1 MDCKHRKESVM
12 LGVRYDDECPMCAE
26 EAEQSRKFWSCVRFG
41 LVIVALSALVVLVSA
56 ALGYAS
62 GYFFGVGQ

>member
-12 LGVRYDDECPMCAE
+12 LGVRYDDECPLCAE
-26 EAEQSRKFWSCVRFG
+26 EAEQSRRFWGRIGF
-41 LVIVALSALVVLVSA
+41 ALAILAASVLVVLVSA